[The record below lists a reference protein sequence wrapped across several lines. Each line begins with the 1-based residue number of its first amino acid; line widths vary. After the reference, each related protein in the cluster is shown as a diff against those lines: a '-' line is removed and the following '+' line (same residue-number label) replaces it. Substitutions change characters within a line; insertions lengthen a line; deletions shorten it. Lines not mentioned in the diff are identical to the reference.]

1 MKEEKDAHKDPHL
14 LADKSKM
21 GLFELDP
28 YGLDPET
35 SLLSVNFATTEN
47 PYFNDHFNEES

>member
-1 MKEEKDAHKDPHL
+1 MTKEKDTQKETYL
-14 LADKSKM
+14 FADKPQK
-21 GLFELDP
+21 GLYGLDP
-28 YGLDPET
+28 YGLNPET